1 VSTPSQQPKGE
12 HQRETFQDFKREW
25 QTIKQDFR
33 EGVGLFKEEF
43 TSFFSFKGDNLL
55 KVYIVFVLI
64 ILPILLSKFL
74 GPYFLQD

>member
-1 VSTPSQQPKGE
+1 MNASNQQPKKE
-12 HQRETFQDFKREW
+12 HRRETFKDFKREW
-25 QTIKQDFR
+25 HTIKHDFR